1 MYFDEIIQSIKEKM
15 DTLNQLDQKLSI
27 IRKLRNG
34 FYQNHSLSI
43 YNPESSDTEV
53 KIENDDIVIKNGF

>member
-15 DTLNQLDQKLSI
+15 DTINQLDQKLSI

-34 FYQNHSLSI
+34 CYQNHSLSI